1 MKKIFSLL
9 AIAALV
15 LVACNTKKPSAETV
29 SAEAAKAANA
39 LVQAVASGDD
49 AAIKEALANKE
60 AVLKTLKIE
69 DDDELDAIFSDAFD
83 VALEDNGVDEEEID
97 ALLKLRGIELPA
109 LAKAAVDEAAAETA
123 DKAEEIVDAAAEQ
136 ISEEAAKKAAEASEA
151 VEEVVEEEEIPFIL
165 VQQKPSF
172 EGGDASAFTKWVN
185 SQIVYPQAAQA
196 AGTEGRVVLK
206 FKVGKDG
213 SVQNVKVIK
222 SVDPELDAEAVRV
235 VSSSPAWTPG
245 QQNGEPVAV
254 SYTFPV
260 IYKLAN

>member
-69 DDDELDAIFSDAFD
+69 DGDELDSIFTDAFD

-97 ALLKLRGIELPA
+97 ALLKLRGIELPV

-123 DKAEEIVDAAAEQ
+123 DKAEEIVDAAA
-136 ISEEAAKKAAEASEA
+136 KAADAAAAAQEA

-165 VQQKPSF
+165 VQQKPGF
-172 EGGDASAFTKWVN
+172 EGGDAAAFTKWVN
-185 SQIVYPQAAQA
+185 SQIVYPEAAKA

-213 SVQNVKVIK
+213 TVQNVKVIK